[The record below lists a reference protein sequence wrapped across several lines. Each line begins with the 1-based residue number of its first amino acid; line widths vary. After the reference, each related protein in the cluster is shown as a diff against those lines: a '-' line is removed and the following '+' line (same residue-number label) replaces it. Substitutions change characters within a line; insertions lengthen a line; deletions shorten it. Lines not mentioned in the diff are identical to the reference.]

1 MRLLLIL
8 CPVTYIYMLPS
19 PTRSSPA
26 LRYLAAKCHSAC
38 KEWEEAI
45 ALLKPT
51 TDEFTASTSEQQ
63 DSTVECQVI
72 GNIRSA
78 SLVLQGIAY
87 EGIGSLQDAANCFKE
102 AIVVDVFCEEA
113 LERLCKHYSLT
124 ADEEKG
130 LLSSLPFKK
139 QCTVEEEKM
148 LRFLYQSKLG
158 HGHKTAPSK
167 VHGFLQ
173 PLYGS
178 RDILC
183 STAEQHFQ
191 DMNIEAC
198 FQLTSKILEQDPYH
212 GDALLLHITCCVQKG
227 RVEELFSLGQRL
239 VNYFPQASLAWYA
252 VGCYYIVVKKHQNAR
267 KYLTKAITLDPQ
279 FAPAHMAFGLSF
291 ATEGEHDQA
300 IAAFSNAARVMK
312 GSHLPLMC
320 LGREYFLTG
329 ATSISTRFMKS
340 ALAMAPHNPALL
352 QEIGVML
359 TNSGNYVKAEKY
371 LKQAIAHLRSTDPH
385 TTLQAWEP
393 VYNNLGHVYR
403 KQKKYDL
410 ALKMHRQA
418 LQLAPNHPDTLS
430 ALAFVHL
437 LEGRY
442 EKTVEFCNQSLL
454 LKREDHFTL
463 EILRIAMEEMA
474 ALPLWESDPVG
485 LEELDLGNEILKLD
499 GTSGEKSAFHEA
511 SAYSS
516 DNSSMVVE

>member
-1 MRLLLIL
+1 MS
-8 CPVTYIYMLPS
+8 S
-19 PTRSSPA
+19 PTNSSPA
-26 LRYLAAKCHSAC
+26 LKYLAAKCHSAC
-38 KEWEEAI
+38 KEWEEVV
-45 ALLKPT
+45 ALLKPAA
-51 TDEFTASTSEQQ
+51 DEFTASSFEHKDETI
-63 DSTVECQVI
+63 ECQAI

-87 EGIGSLQDAANCFKE
+87 EGMGSLGDAANCFKE

-124 ADEEKG
+124 ADEKKS

-139 QCTVEEEKM
+139 QCSVEEEKM

-158 HGHKTAPSK
+158 HGRKTDASK
-167 VHGFLQ
+167 VCEVLK
-173 PLYGS
+173 P
-178 RDILC
+178 LC
-183 STAEQHFQ
+183 SSLDLLCSNADRHFQ

-198 FQLTSKILEQDPYH
+198 FQLTSNILEQDPYH
-212 GDALLLHITCCVQKG
+212 SNALLLHIACCVQKG

-252 VGCYYIVVKKHQNAR
+252 VGCYYIVTKKHQNAR
-267 KYLTKAITLDPQ
+267 KYLTKAVTLGPQ

-312 GSHLPLMC
+312 GSHLPLMY

-340 ALAMAPHNPALL
+340 ALTIAPHNPALL

-359 TNSGNYVKAEKY
+359 TNSGNYEKAEKY
-371 LKQAIAHLRSTDPH
+371 LKQAIAHLHSIDPH
-385 TTLQAWEP
+385 ITLQAWEP

-410 ALKMHRQA
+410 ALKMHSQA
-418 LQLAPNHPDTLS
+418 LQLAPNFPDTLS

-442 EKTVEFCNQSLL
+442 ERTVEFCNQSLL
-454 LKREDHFTL
+454 LKREDHFTV

-474 ALPLWESDPVG
+474 ALPVWESDPVG
-485 LEELDLGNEILKLD
+485 LEELDLGNELLELD
-499 GTSGEKSAFHEA
+499 STSGVEPAVHESSAN
-511 SAYSS
+511 SS
-516 DNSSMVVE
+516 EGSSMVVE

>member
-1 MRLLLIL
+1 MSS
-8 CPVTYIYMLPS
+8 PS
-19 PTRSSPA
+19 YSSPA
-26 LRYLAAKCHSAC
+26 LKYLAAKCHSAC
-38 KEWEEAI
+38 KEWDEVI

-51 TDEFTASTSEQQ
+51 EDEFTASGFEQK
-63 DSTVECQVI
+63 DDAIECEAI
-72 GNIRSA
+72 GNVRSA

-87 EGIGSLQDAANCFKE
+87 EGMGSLEDAANCFKE
-102 AIVVDVFCEEA
+102 ALAVDVFCEEA
-113 LERLCKHYSLT
+113 LERLCRHYSLT
-124 ADEEKG
+124 ADEENS

-139 QCTVEEEKM
+139 QCSVEEEQM
-148 LRFLYQSKLG
+148 LKFLYQSKLG
-158 HGHKTAPSK
+158 HGRKTATSK
-167 VHGFLQ
+167 VREVLKPLCDSLDLQ
-173 PLYGS
+173 
-178 RDILC
+178 C
-183 STAEQHFQ
+183 SNADRHFQ

-198 FQLTSKILEQDPYH
+198 FQLTSSILERDPYH
-212 GDALLLHITCCVQKG
+212 NNALLLHIACCVQKG
-227 RVEELFSLGQRL
+227 RREELFSLGQRL

-267 KYLTKAITLDPQ
+267 KYLTKAVTLDPQ

-312 GSHLPLMC
+312 GSHLPLMY

-340 ALAMAPHNPALL
+340 ALAIAPHNPALL

-359 TNSGNYVKAEKY
+359 TNSGNYAKAEKY
-371 LKQAIAHLRSTDPH
+371 LKQAIAHLHSIDPH
-385 TTLQAWEP
+385 ITLQVWEP

-410 ALKMHRQA
+410 ALKMHNQA
-418 LQLAPNHPDTLS
+418 LQLAPNVSDTLS

-442 EKTVEFCNQSLL
+442 ERTVEFCNQSLL

-463 EILRIAMEEMA
+463 EMLHIAMVEMV
-474 ALPLWESDPVG
+474 ALPAWESDAAG
-485 LEELDLGNEILKLD
+485 LEELDLGNELLELD
-499 GTSGEKSAFHEA
+499 STGTSGAKPAVHDTSAN
-511 SAYSS
+511 SS
-516 DNSSMVVE
+516 EGSSMVVE